1 MFDLHDQL
9 YGAVFQGGL
18 NSTEALYVAPGA
30 ADSEGL
36 PLRVLISSR
45 DDTSDLMGG
54 EADLIRQVTR
64 IETRLR
70 DYAEQGAPPPVRDGV
85 FIIQAPGH
93 ELDQAR
99 YEIDSDPV
107 FADAVRKVLLCQVSP
122 PDPDA

>member
-9 YGAVFQGGL
+9 HEAVFQGGL
-18 NSTEALYVAPGA
+18 NSVAALYVAPGA
-30 ADSEGL
+30 NDGEGL

-45 DDTSDLMGG
+45 DDTADLMAG
-54 EADLIRQVTR
+54 EVDLIRQVTR

-70 DYAEQGAPPPVRDGV
+70 DYAEQGAPRPVRDGV

-99 YEIDSDPV
+99 FEIDSDPV
-107 FADAVRKVLLCQVSP
+107 FTDAARKILLCHVSP